1 MQRENFVYEILE
13 FGIQLGPEREP
24 PPGLAD
30 IVYVMIAA
38 GTPVLS
44 TSVHAVRNRCT
55 EPAPAASVYL
65 VWHCPERVAT
75 HHVMNVLFGR
85 SSCAEENIH
94 GHAQLSQ

>member
-1 MQRENFVYEILE
+1 VYEILE
-13 FGIQLGPEREP
+13 FGGTQLGPERDP

-30 IVYVMIAA
+30 IVYVIVYVMIAP
-38 GTPVLS
+38 GTQVLS
-44 TSVHAVRNRCT
+44 TSVHAARNRCM

-65 VWHCPERVAT
+65 MWHCPERVAP

-85 SSCAEENIH
+85 SSYAEENTH